1 MRDNTF
7 NTESALEKLS
17 SAAPADQPLESDDR
31 SPGRSTRS
39 AEDVDGELEE
49 LLEYV
54 ADALPVDEMAFDDA
68 LVKETLDEL
77 LLMLITLHEETHGD
91 ELLTDLERL
100 FDAQLSPGTVYPRLH
115 ELEDRDVLS
124 MHAKVRTKEYSID
137 DPDYV
142 RDTIEGTMI
151 QHLAFGMLL
160 YAFLDRY

>member
-17 SAAPADQPLESDDR
+17 RAAPADQSSESYDR

-39 AEDVDGELEE
+39 AEDVERELEE
-49 LLEYV
+49 LLESV
-54 ADALPVDEMAFDDA
+54 TDALPVGEVAFDDA
-68 LVKETLDEL
+68 LVKESLDEL
-77 LLMLITLHEETHGD
+77 LLMLIALHEETHGD
-91 ELLTDLERL
+91 ELLTDLECI
-100 FDAQLSPGTVYPRLH
+100 FGAHLSPGTVYPRLH

-137 DPDYV
+137 DADYV
-142 RDTIEGTMI
+142 RDTVEGTMI